1 MLICQM
7 KQITVGTFKRIRR
20 HIYNV
25 GLEGS
30 LDTNDANF
38 SMIQNI
44 VVTLNNVRTPVS
56 PFSI

>member
-1 MLICQM
+1 MSNE
-7 KQITVGTFKRIRR
+7 KITVGTFKRIRR